1 MVVPCWPRTRIGW
14 IAALSFMVFVVLYLI
29 NGYMIKVSGYGQWW
43 LDDVLP
49 YYGYSLG
56 ITVFVSS
63 IGSVIVLALGRD
75 NAWVVWVAALPIVA
89 WVFVRTMIVVL
100 NALHL

>member
-1 MVVPCWPRTRIGW
+1 MSISFWPRTRIGW
-14 IAALSFMVFVVLYLI
+14 FAALAFIAFAVLYII

-49 YYGYSLG
+49 YYGYGLG
-56 ITVFVSS
+56 VTVFASS
-63 IGSVIVLALGRD
+63 IGSVIALVLGRD
-75 NAWVVWVAALPIVA
+75 RAWAVRAAALPIVA
-89 WVFVRTMIVVL
+89 WVFLRTMIAVL

>member
-1 MVVPCWPRTRIGW
+1 MVVPFWPRTRMGW
-14 IAALSFMVFVVLYLI
+14 FAALAFIAFAVLYII

-56 ITVFVSS
+56 LTVFASS
-63 IGSVIVLALGRD
+63 IGGVAALFGQD
-75 NAWVVWVAALPIVA
+75 NAWSVRAATLPIFGF
-89 WVFVRTMIVVL
+89 VFVRTMIVVL

>member
-1 MVVPCWPRTRIGW
+1 MGW
-14 IAALSFMVFVVLYLI
+14 MAALAFIMFVVLYLI
-29 NGYMIKVSGYGQWW
+29 NSYMIKVSAYGQWW
-43 LDDVLP
+43 LDAVLP

-56 ITVFVSS
+56 VTVFASS
-63 IGSVIVLALGRD
+63 IAGIIALFGSD
-75 NAWVVWVAALPIVA
+75 NTWVVWVAALPIVA

>member
-1 MVVPCWPRTRIGW
+1 MSISFWPRTRIGW
-14 IAALSFMVFVVLYLI
+14 FAAVSFMAFVVLYII

-56 ITVFVSS
+56 LTVFASS
-63 IGSVIVLALGRD
+63 IAGIIALFGSD
-75 NAWVVWVAALPIVA
+75 NAWAVRAATLPIFA
-89 WVFVRTMIVVL
+89 WVFLRTMIAVL